1 MRGFH
6 LGTGRYGLLKALLSI
21 LLVDATVIALLCALR
36 VSPGALHAVVV
47 SVIVL
52 ALFGPLLVRFD

>member
-1 MRGFH
+1 MGDFH
-6 LGTGRYGLLKALLSI
+6 LGTGRYGLLKALVLI
-21 LLVDATVIALLCALR
+21 LLVDATVIALLWELR
-36 VSPGALHAVVV
+36 VPPGALRALVI